1 MGKKGFLIFLA
12 ASLLTAFAALPAR
25 ATAERDVGVTV
36 GGKALG
42 AVGMCGS
49 SDGRV
54 LVPLRAVSNAL
65 GAEEVLWDAA
75 DNSATVKAEGLTLY
89 VPFGKPW
96 IRANGRYYYNPGGAP
111 VTAEG
116 VSYLPVEALAWAFG
130 ADYTYAPGK
139 GGVRITSA
147 GAFPEPGERFY
158 DSEDVNWMSRIIY
171 AEAGA
176 ESFLSMVAV
185 GNVVMNR
192 VESGLYPDTVKEVVF
207 DRKFGV
213 QFTPAYSGAI
223 YMEPSEESV
232 IAAKLALEGT
242 TVVGDSL
249 FFAADYIAKTCWA
262 GLNRPVTFVIGS
274 IVFYG

>member
-1 MGKKGFLIFLA
+1 MGKKGFILLLA
-12 ASLLTAFAALPAR
+12 AILLAALNMLPA
-25 ATAERDVGVTV
+25 AADAGDSVSVTA

-42 AVGMCGS
+42 AVGVYRD

-75 DNSATVKAEGLTLY
+75 DDSATVKAAGLKLY
-89 VPFGKPW
+89 VPFGKTW
-96 IRANGRYYYNPGGAP
+96 IEANGRYYYNPGGVR
-111 VTAEG
+111 VTDG

-130 ADYTYAPGK
+130 AEYTYALEGRS
-139 GGVRITSA
+139 VVITA
-147 GAFPEPGERFY
+147 LGNYPEPGDRFY
-158 DSEDVNWMSRIIY
+158 DSEDVYWMSHIIY

-176 ESFLSMVAV
+176 EPFLSMVAV

-192 VESGLYPDTVKEVVF
+192 VADSAFPDTVKEVVF
-207 DRKFGV
+207 DRKFGI

-223 YMEPSEESV
+223 YMTPSEESV

-242 TVVGDSL
+242 RVVGDSL

-262 GLNRPVTFVIGS
+262 GLNRPVTFTLGP
-274 IVFYG
+274 IVFFG

>member
-1 MGKKGFLIFLA
+1 MGKKWVIVLLSAALLA
-12 ASLLTAFAALPAR
+12 VLCALPAAAAGDR
-25 ATAERDVGVTV
+25 GVNVTAEGR
-36 GGKALG
+36 ALG
-42 AVGMCGS
+42 AVGVYRD

-75 DNSATVKAEGLTLY
+75 DNSATVKARGLTLY
-89 VPFGKPW
+89 VPFSRTW
-96 IRANGRYYYNPGGAP
+96 IEANGRYYYNPGGVR
-111 VTAEG
+111 VTADG
-116 VSYLPVEALAWAFG
+116 VSYLPAEALAWAFG
-130 ADYTYAPGK
+130 AACTYDRE
-139 GGVRITSA
+139 GVAIALS
-147 GAFPEPGERFY
+147 GEFPEPGARFY
-158 DSEDVNWMSRIIY
+158 DSEDVYWMSRIIY
-171 AEAGA
+171 SEAGA

-192 VESGLYPDTVKEVVF
+192 VESGLYPDTVKEVIF
-207 DRKFGV
+207 DRKFGI

-223 YMEPSEESV
+223 YMEPSKDSV

-262 GLNRPVTFVIGS
+262 GLNRPVTCTIGP
-274 IVFYG
+274 IVFFG